1 MKVKGQGIISEAG
14 LNNLLD
20 NMYALSRKR
29 DEPFYN
35 LVELAMNRQV
45 ILTAIHNIKSNK
57 GSKTA
62 GIDKK
67 DIDVYLQMDFE
78 KLVSLINKTL
88 SNYNPLPVRRKYIPK
103 SNGRRRAL
111 GIPTM
116 LDRVIQEIV
125 KITIEPILEAK
136 FFKHSYGFRPYRSAE
151 HAIARII
158 DLVRRGKNYYIVE
171 GDIEGFFDNINH
183 NKLIELLWNM
193 GIRDKRMLAIIK
205 KMLKAGVMEDDKS
218 YKTDMGTPQG
228 GIISP
233 LLANVYLNGLD
244 HLIADE
250 WENHLGKGTISGN
263 HRNIHRHLRYGGHE
277 PCWFVRYADDWVI
290 LCDSM
295 DRAERILKK
304 ADKYLNHV
312 LKLKLSQEKTLIT
325 DIRKNRARFLGF
337 EIMAEKARMRDIV
350 VGKAIPNIKKLDE
363 KVAEVLKDVN
373 KLKLFKNDY
382 DRAVSIEKINAKIVG
397 IGNYYAI
404 SNYSYLFRKLDGRLD
419 YRTFKTFRN
428 IYGKDKVE
436 AMRFEAEQVRNRIDR
451 HKGIKTKV
459 YAVNVDDV
467 NIGLTR
473 FSFTK
478 SRKAMNFNQNITPY
492 TAEGRKINEIRSKTK
507 LKLDRPTIYNVN
519 DLEFVALHQIKPSK
533 KSDKLYNFEYMMNRE
548 YAYNRDKGKCK
559 CCKVVV
565 AGFNVHC
572 HHINKF
578 LPMEKINKVM
588 NLATICK
595 GCHSVIHNKNLSVV
609 DASVMKKINKYR
621 DKLTKTNT
629 SLEKSLK

>member
-1 MKVKGQGIISEAG
+1 MGMKVKGQGIISEAG

-88 SNYNPLPVRRKYIPK
+88 SNYNPLPVRRQYIPK

-228 GIISP
+228 GIIS
-233 LLANVYLNGLD
+233 
-244 HLIADE
+244 
-250 WENHLGKGTISGN
+250 
-263 HRNIHRHLRYGGHE
+263 RY
-277 PCWFVRYADDWVI
+277 
-290 LCDSM
+290 
-295 DRAERILKK
+295 
-304 ADKYLNHV
+304 
-312 LKLKLSQEKTLIT
+312 
-325 DIRKNRARFLGF
+325 
-337 EIMAEKARMRDIV
+337 
-350 VGKAIPNIKKLDE
+350 
-363 KVAEVLKDVN
+363 
-373 KLKLFKNDY
+373 
-382 DRAVSIEKINAKIVG
+382 
-397 IGNYYAI
+397 
-404 SNYSYLFRKLDGRLD
+404 
-419 YRTFKTFRN
+419 
-428 IYGKDKVE
+428 
-436 AMRFEAEQVRNRIDR
+436 
-451 HKGIKTKV
+451 
-459 YAVNVDDV
+459 
-467 NIGLTR
+467 
-473 FSFTK
+473 
-478 SRKAMNFNQNITPY
+478 
-492 TAEGRKINEIRSKTK
+492 
-507 LKLDRPTIYNVN
+507 
-519 DLEFVALHQIKPSK
+519 
-533 KSDKLYNFEYMMNRE
+533 
-548 YAYNRDKGKCK
+548 
-559 CCKVVV
+559 
-565 AGFNVHC
+565 
-572 HHINKF
+572 
-578 LPMEKINKVM
+578 
-588 NLATICK
+588 
-595 GCHSVIHNKNLSVV
+595 
-609 DASVMKKINKYR
+609 
-621 DKLTKTNT
+621 
-629 SLEKSLK
+629 